1 MKIRNLKL
9 KNYRNYNELNINL
22 DDKLNIFIGDNAQ
35 GKSNILESIYVL
47 AVTKSYLSVKDKN
60 LIKDGN
66 DCCLLESKIYANE
79 GNVKLNILITEKE
92 KHVKI
97 NGKDIRKLVDY
108 FSHFRVILFSP
119 DNIGMIKDSPN
130 VRRKF
135 LNVEIG
141 QINNGYVRSLQN
153 YNAILKQRN
162 EFLKICKM
170 SKKINYD
177 YLEIINE
184 KFSLF
189 AVSVIRERYKFIS
202 LINEYL
208 SDIYSEIMDVDN
220 CQVKY
225 VSTILWKDDEQEMI
239 QDFNK
244 YLNEN
249 IDKDVL
255 YGLTLIGPHRDDF
268 KFFIGD
274 KEMGLYASQGQ
285 LRAAVLALKLSEIEI
300 FRKNTGDEPI
310 LLLDDIFSELDL
322 KKKNRLI
329 KYIIDDVQTIITTT
343 DLHMIDEVLVNKA
356 KIFEVESGKI
366 VKEVERKV
374 IQNGK

>member
-1 MKIRNLKL
+1 
-9 KNYRNYNELNINL
+9 
-22 DDKLNIFIGDNAQ
+22 
-35 GKSNILESIYVL
+35 
-47 AVTKSYLSVKDKN
+47 
-60 LIKDGN
+60 
-66 DCCLLESKIYANE
+66 
-79 GNVKLNILITEKE
+79 
-92 KHVKI
+92 
-97 NGKDIRKLVDY
+97 
-108 FSHFRVILFSP
+108 
-119 DNIGMIKDSPN
+119 
-130 VRRKF
+130 
-135 LNVEIG
+135 
-141 QINNGYVRSLQN
+141 
-153 YNAILKQRN
+153 
-162 EFLKICKM
+162 
-170 SKKINYD
+170 
-177 YLEIINE
+177 
-184 KFSLF
+184 
-189 AVSVIRERYKFIS
+189 
-202 LINEYL
+202 
-208 SDIYSEIMDVDN
+208 MDVDN

-225 VSTILWKDDEQEMI
+225 VSTILWKNEEQEMI

-274 KEMGLYASQGQ
+274 KEMGVYASQGQ

-300 FRKNTGDEPI
+300 FRKNTDDEPI

>member
-1 MKIRNLKL
+1 
-9 KNYRNYNELNINL
+9 
-22 DDKLNIFIGDNAQ
+22 
-35 GKSNILESIYVL
+35 
-47 AVTKSYLSVKDKN
+47 
-60 LIKDGN
+60 
-66 DCCLLESKIYANE
+66 
-79 GNVKLNILITEKE
+79 
-92 KHVKI
+92 
-97 NGKDIRKLVDY
+97 
-108 FSHFRVILFSP
+108 
-119 DNIGMIKDSPN
+119 
-130 VRRKF
+130 
-135 LNVEIG
+135 
-141 QINNGYVRSLQN
+141 
-153 YNAILKQRN
+153 
-162 EFLKICKM
+162 
-170 SKKINYD
+170 
-177 YLEIINE
+177 
-184 KFSLF
+184 
-189 AVSVIRERYKFIS
+189 
-202 LINEYL
+202 
-208 SDIYSEIMDVDN
+208 MDVDN

-274 KEMGLYASQGQ
+274 KEMGVYASQGQ

-300 FRKNTGDEPI
+300 FRKNTDDEPI